1 MEKRIYPRITANLS
15 AVIGNEDGIRLKVMA
30 LDASCEGLC
39 VECNTIERNLVTPG
53 GNFVRDGKPVELF
66 VWLDLPDENGGTAK
80 IEARCHVAFS
90 RRVAND
96 KCKIGMR
103 YTDLD
108 KKHYEKLVRFIES
121 SLPSNDRGHAGRL
134 EKR

>member
-1 MEKRIYPRITANLS
+1 MEKRIYPRVEAKLS
-15 AVIGNEDGIRLKVMA
+15 AVIGNEDGIRLRVRTS
-30 LDASCEGLC
+30 DASSEGLC
-39 VECNTIERNLVTPG
+39 VECNTAERNLVTPG

-66 VWLDLPDENGGTAK
+66 VWLDLPDEKGGTAK

-103 YTDLD
+103 YTALD
-108 KKHYEKLVRFIES
+108 KNHYDRLIRFIES
-121 SLPSNDRGHAGRL
+121 SLSANDGPRCVSL
-134 EKR
+134 